1 RKTQMKLQSDITA
14 AYAEGEH
21 KIVMTYED
29 IEIDSPYNTYEQ
41 KGLPPG
47 PIASPSKE
55 AIDAVLEPEG
65 EDFTAPYFYA
75 RPNGET
81 DYADTLDEHKQYVEQ
96 YRQEWY
102 DLEEESKKEKK
113 NQKNKMKNQRKKRTI
128 VINQRIN

>member
-1 RKTQMKLQSDITA
+1 
-14 AYAEGEH
+14 
-21 KIVMTYED
+21 ED

-65 EDFTAPYFYA
+65 EDFTALYFYA

-81 DYADTLDEHKQYVEQ
+81 YYADTLDEHKQYVEQ
-96 YRQEWY
+96 DRKEWY
-102 DLEEESKKEKK
+102 DLEEESKKEKTTS
-113 NQKNKMKNQRKKRTI
+113 KKQDSSSTSTEY
-128 VINQRIN
+128 NSDQSTD